1 MLIYVKQGCVSIMFS
16 KNKVDD
22 EKKGLMALG
31 DRINNIDVDVS
42 DLKNITSRIDGDL
55 TQSVGLL
62 NDEIKNIKSVL
73 EPLKIKSVE
82 FDGAIRD
89 TIKAESDEVSKIR
102 VTNESVSE
110 FRGEIEKLSE
120 LIKIMQAD
128 ISRLDK
134 KEVTIQYDSEV
145 GSLRDDFE
153 KFKKIALTVDDKI

>member
-1 MLIYVKQGCVSIMFS
+1 MFS

-22 EKKGLMALG
+22 EKNGLMALS

-42 DLKNITSRIDGDL
+42 DLKNTTSRLDGDL
-55 TQSVGLL
+55 TQSVSIL
-62 NDEIKNIKSVL
+62 NGEIKNIKGVL
-73 EPLKIKSVE
+73 ESLKTKSDQ

-102 VTNESVSE
+102 VTNGSVSE
-110 FRGEIEKLSE
+110 FRGEIERLSE
-120 LIKIMQAD
+120 VIKTMQAD